1 MRIDL
6 RYVSSFTY
14 DGPVAQSHNLL
25 RARPT
30 DDRHQRVISYDVDV
44 DPSAPVR
51 SSFDYW
57 GTWVDT
63 FAIVQ
68 EHTRLTVA
76 AEAIVETS
84 EHEAPDPDVAA
95 PADPFAFHEYLMP
108 SPHVAWDSVV
118 ADFARTSIGG
128 ASSYLEQVHGVVTAV
143 GGFLSYTPGVTD
155 VGTSVAEIVEH
166 RSGVCQD
173 YAHLTIAALRSLGIP
188 ARYVSGYLYA
198 TDSAVGDEPVD
209 DEITVSTHA
218 WVEVPVDSTW
228 WALDPTNQLP
238 VGERHVKIGHGRDY
252 EDVTPLRGV
261 FHGSSTNAGLE
272 ASVAMSRSDLP
283 QLDLSPAPDLFSLH
297 QAQQQQQ

>member
-25 RARPT
+25 RARPAEN
-30 DDRHQRVISYDVDV
+30 DHQRVISYRVEV
-44 DPSAPVR
+44 DPPVPIR
-51 SSFDYW
+51 STIDYW

-63 FAIVQ
+63 FAVVR

-76 AEAIVETS
+76 AEAVVETVAP
-84 EHEAPDPDVAA
+84 EAPE
-95 PADPFAFHEYLMP
+95 PATPRPVDSLRFHEYLVP
-108 SPHVAWDSVV
+108 SPHVTWDDRVAAFARSAVDDDSTYVATVEAVVEAV
-118 ADFARTSIGG
+118 ADL
-128 ASSYLEQVHGVVTAV
+128 LE
-143 GGFLSYTPGVTD
+143 YTPGATE
-155 VGTSVAEIVEH
+155 VGTSVEEIFEH

-173 YAHLTIAALRSLGIP
+173 YAHLTIAAFRSLGIP

-198 TDSAVGDEPVD
+198 IDSSVGDEPVD

-218 WVEVPVDSTW
+218 WVEVPAGDARW
-228 WALDPTNQLP
+228 WALDPTNRLP

-261 FHGSSTNAGLE
+261 YHGSSTSAGLE
-272 ASVAMSRSDLP
+272 ASVSMSRSDLA
-283 QLDLSPAPDLFSLH
+283 QFEMSPRPELLPARE
-297 QAQQQQQ
+297 AQQQ

>member
-25 RARPT
+25 RARPA
-30 DDRHQRVISYDVDV
+30 DDQHQRVLSYEVEV
-44 DPSAPVR
+44 DPPAPIR
-51 SSFDYW
+51 SSIDYW

-63 FAIVQ
+63 FAIVD

-76 AEAIVETS
+76 AEAIVETR
-84 EHEAPDPDVAA
+84 APEEPDDGASG
-95 PADPFAFHEYLMP
+95 PADPRRFHEYLVP
-108 SPHVAWDSVV
+108 SPHVTWDHAVASFARSVV
-118 ADFARTSIGG
+118 D
-128 ASSYLEQVHGVVTAV
+128 GVPQYTDRVRAVIAAV
-143 GGFLSYTPGVTD
+143 GDLLEYAPGATE
-155 VGTSVAEIVEH
+155 VGTPVEVIH
-166 RSGVCQD
+166 EQRSGVCQD
-173 YAHLTIAALRSLGIP
+173 YAHLTIAAFRSLGVP

-198 TDSAVGDEPVD
+198 VDSALGDEPVD

-218 WVEVPVDSTW
+218 WIEVPVDSTW

-261 FHGSSTNAGLE
+261 YHGSSTSAGLE
-272 ASVAMSRSDLP
+272 ASVAMSRSDLA
-283 QLDLSPAPDLFSLH
+283 QFDLSPRPELIPSP
-297 QAQQQQQ
+297 QSQQ